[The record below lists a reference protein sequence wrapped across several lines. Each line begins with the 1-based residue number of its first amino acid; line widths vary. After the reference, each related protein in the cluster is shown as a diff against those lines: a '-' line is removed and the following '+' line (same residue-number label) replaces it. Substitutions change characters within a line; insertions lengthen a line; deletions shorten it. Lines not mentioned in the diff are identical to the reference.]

1 MQNQTGMGLDRMMCL
16 MQKNAQ
22 TFGAIFGVSEK
33 SIAEVEWLKDLK
45 RERDRDRD
53 RDREVKRETERQ
65 TNLKEE

>member
-22 TFGAIFGVSEK
+22 TFGAMSGVSEK

-45 RERDRDRD
+45 RER
-53 RDREVKRETERQ
+53 ETEIETETER
-65 TNLKEE
+65 